1 MEISVRDASD
11 AEALEILNEPSVRR
25 LIQFDPIGIHPEWA
39 VLMMDEKLLVLVQV
53 NDDDIEIHV
62 ACRYRDRGS
71 IRETMKKG
79 IEWFVSK
86 GFKIIWTTAPDSRK
100 GLVKLLESLQFRKF
114 GERWVYGY

>member
-53 NDDDIEIHV
+53 NDDALAQDGHGQFNVAPAFLQCNHIADGHFVGINRIH
-62 ACRYRDRGS
+62 
-71 IRETMKKG
+71 G
-79 IEWFVSK
+79 ISS
-86 GFKIIWTTAPDSRK
+86 ASRHH
-100 GLVKLLESLQFRKF
+100 
-114 GERWVYGY
+114 GEAEAMP